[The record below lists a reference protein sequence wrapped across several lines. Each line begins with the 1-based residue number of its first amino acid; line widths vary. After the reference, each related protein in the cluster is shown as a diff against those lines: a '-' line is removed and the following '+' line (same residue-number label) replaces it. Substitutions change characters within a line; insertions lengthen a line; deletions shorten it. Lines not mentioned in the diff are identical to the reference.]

1 MSGHCKQRSSTQCPA
16 GLARNGFTLIE
27 LVMVMAIITMV
38 SGMVLP
44 RYAKAL
50 TRYRA
55 KAAARRIIDDLA
67 LAQGEARHRS
77 RALVVTFDTIN
88 HEYTI
93 TDAATGDDVLGSGA
107 VDLTAE
113 PYGAKITSANFAGN
127 ATVTFDGYGQPSS
140 GGTVVVSV
148 GDDTATVLLDAQTG
162 RASLQ

>member
-1 MSGHCKQRSSTQCPA
+1 
-16 GLARNGFTLIE
+16 
-27 LVMVMAIITMV
+27 MVLAIITMV

-67 LAQGEARHRS
+67 LAQSEARFRS
-77 RALVVTFDTIN
+77 RALVVTFSTLN

-93 TDAATGDDVLGSGA
+93 TDAATADDVLGSGA

-113 PYGAKITSANFAGN
+113 PYGAKITSANFGGDAE
-127 ATVTFDGYGQPSS
+127 VSFDGFGQPNTA
-140 GGTVVVSV
+140 GTVVVSV
-148 GDDTATVLLDAQTG
+148 GDDTATLVLDAQTG
-162 RASLQ
+162 EASLQ